1 MRHPLIILLSS
12 IFLCL
17 EGTAQVT
24 KDDPKVTELVMSMS
38 QRSLVMPGYLT
49 ELKALVAKQAYNF
62 WKAGNVDPYVS
73 HLNVYQALYEANRY
87 LGYDSARELSF
98 NQIGYHSN
106 AVTSVVFGKDP
117 NYYYSSSTD
126 GKILKWDLDNPGGI
140 PETVYESDKI
150 IQSLEVSDDGEV
162 LMAIFYQQGLALV
175 PSSKDFK
182 GDITVLEDPQRI
194 QTATFIPGERKY
206 LSVTKEGELIMK
218 GFNAKADSVGKTA
231 LKINQVKVD
240 PRSGTIYAASEE
252 GVLEAWQK
260 PYQVKESPVDDII
273 SEWKE
278 QSYFG
283 YKLGS
288 FSINCL
294 DVSPNKNILAIGRDR
309 GDVIL
314 WNIPGKKLIRIISGH
329 QSTVTDLQFSPDGNK
344 LLTTS
349 RDGTARVWFLSES
362 RKLPIILNDHD
373 DWVLTGSFDPTGD
386 KILTGCGDDFIRAW
400 PVEQSALATRICEYI
415 DRDMTTDEW
424 NEFVGKDF
432 QFEPSCN

>member
-1 MRHPLIILLSS
+1 MRLLLSLLLLPVFAS
-12 IFLCL
+12 SLQSQSK
-17 EGTAQVT
+17 A
-24 KDDPKVTELVMSMS
+24 DDPKITELVMSMS

-49 ELKALVAKQAYNF
+49 ELKALIAKQAYNF
-62 WKAGNVDPYVS
+62 WQEGNVDPYVS
-73 HLNVYQALYEANRY
+73 HLNVYQALYEANKY
-87 LGYDSARELSF
+87 LGYDSARKLAY
-98 NQIGYHSN
+98 NQIGFHSN

-117 NYYYSSSTD
+117 DFYYSSSTD
-126 GKILKWDLDNPGGI
+126 GKVLKWDINNPKSI
-140 PETVYESDKI
+140 PETVYESKKI
-150 IQSLEVSDDGEV
+150 IQSLEISDDGQV
-162 LMAIFYQQGLALV
+162 LMAIFYQEGLALI
-175 PSSKDFK
+175 PTSKDFK
-182 GDITVLEDPQRI
+182 GDISILEDPERI
-194 QTATFIPGERKY
+194 QTATFMPGERKY
-206 LSVTKEGELIMK
+206 LSVSKEGQLMMK
-218 GFNAKADSVGKTA
+218 GFDAEVDSVGKTA
-231 LKINQVKVD
+231 LTINQIKVD
-240 PRSGTIYAASEE
+240 PKSGTIYAGSEE

-260 PYQVKESPVDDII
+260 PYAVKESPIDDII
-273 SEWKE
+273 GDWKE

-400 PVEQSALATRICEYI
+400 PVEQSALATRICDYI